1 RLFVVAA
8 GEVAEDNIVVC
19 GQGIPAEVLEDGGDP
34 SLPGRGVECTQVD
47 VVDRQ
52 APLGGIVE
60 AAKQLQQCRLA
71 AAVLPHDGE
80 RPLRRQPEVELA
92 QHGVAGPRIGEGD
105 SLEADT
111 GLGRRWR
118 PGPGKP
124 QLGTLCGCGQPQDV
138 RYGSY
143 AE

>member
-1 RLFVVAA
+1 
-8 GEVAEDNIVVC
+8 
-19 GQGIPAEVLEDGGDP
+19 
-34 SLPGRGVECTQVD
+34 
-47 VVDRQ
+47 
-52 APLGGIVE
+52 
-60 AAKQLQQCRLA
+60 LA

-143 AE
+143 AEPEGVLAVGIPAQAAEAHDRLDVDDEAAQLH